1 MAERH
6 HILVVEDDPDLRD
19 TLTEVLEAAG
29 YSVAGAR
36 DGLEALSELHGTARR
51 PDLILLDLQMPNM
64 DGAQFRAAQLK
75 TAELADIP
83 VALLTADARGGEQ
96 AISLKTDGFLRKPLK
111 LPQLLTMIPEVIGR
125 HAASQGASR

>member
-1 MAERH
+1 MSERRY
-6 HILVVEDDPDLRD
+6 ILVVEDDPDLRD

-29 YSVAGAR
+29 YTVAGAR
-36 DGLEALSELHGTARR
+36 DGLEALSELRTMTRR

-64 DGAQFRAAQLK
+64 DGAQFRAAQMQ

-96 AISLKTDGFLRKPLK
+96 ALSLKTAAFLRKPLK
-111 LPQLLTMIPEVIGR
+111 LPQLLSMIPEVIER
-125 HAASQGASR
+125 HAASHGRPQ

>member
-1 MAERH
+1 MADRR

-36 DGLEALSELHGTARR
+36 DGLEALSELRSRSRR

-64 DGAQFRAAQLK
+64 GGAAFRTAQME
-75 TAELADIP
+75 APDIADIP
-83 VALLTADARGGEQ
+83 VAILTADSRGGEQ
-96 AISLKTDGFLRKPLK
+96 AASLNSAAFMRKPLK
-111 LPQLLTMIPEVIGR
+111 LPQLLSMIPRVIER
-125 HAASQGASR
+125 HAAAHGESR

>member
-29 YSVAGAR
+29 YSVVGAR
-36 DGLEALSELHGTARR
+36 DGLEALSELRSKARR

-64 DGAQFRAAQLK
+64 NGIEFRTVQMQAPDI
-75 TAELADIP
+75 ADIP
-83 VALLTADARGGEQ
+83 VAILTADARGGEQ
-96 AISLKTDGFLRKPLK
+96 AASLKSAGFLRKPLK
-111 LPQLLTMIPEVIGR
+111 LPQLLSMIPDVIQR
-125 HAASQGASR
+125 HASAAGGSR